1 MLSSYL
7 YEKFWFLPKLIE
19 VGKSP
24 CNLESQGLL
33 DRHSHQMNCTPVSE
47 PLLVDH
53 FEVKEVNKDL
63 EADNQAEDS
72 EDKRGFLEEDGK

>member
-1 MLSSYL
+1 MSSYL
-7 YEKFWFLPKLIE
+7 YEKFWFLPKLTE
-19 VGKSP
+19 VGKIP
-24 CNLESQGLL
+24 CDLESQGLL
-33 DRHSHQMNCTPVSE
+33 DRHSHQAYCTPVSE

-63 EADNQAEDS
+63 EADIQAEDS

>member
-1 MLSSYL
+1 MSSYL

-24 CNLESQGLL
+24 CNLENQGLL
-33 DRHSHQMNCTPVSE
+33 NWHPLQLDCPPVSE

-53 FEVKEVNKDL
+53 FKVKEVNKDL

-72 EDKRGFLEEDGK
+72 EDERGFLEEDGK

>member
-33 DRHSHQMNCTPVSE
+33 DRHSHQANCTPVSE

-63 EADNQAEDS
+63 EADIQAEDS
-72 EDKRGFLEEDGK
+72 EAKGGFQEEDGI